1 MPKVKTHKG
10 ASKRFRI
17 TGTGKITFR
26 RTKRHHSMIKKSPQS
41 RRRLYNESIIT
52 DGKVKQVVRQLQNGI
67 SS

>member
-10 ASKRFRI
+10 ASKRFRT

-41 RRRLYNESIIT
+41 CRRLYLESIIT
-52 DGKVKQVVRQLQNGI
+52 DGKKQVVARQLQNGI
-67 SS
+67 PS

>member
-10 ASKRFRI
+10 ASKRFRA

-41 RRRLYNESIIT
+41 RRRLYLEAIVS
-52 DGKVKQVVRQLQNGI
+52 DGKKKSIGRQLQNGI
-67 SS
+67 PT